1 LNCGGKLIPAI
12 DTIAASLYPLSDDWL
27 AAISYLQ
34 RAPHETEKAT
44 LFVIKTLKLVFCDL
58 KGENPLN

>member
-12 DTIAASLYPLSDDWL
+12 DTIAASLYLLSDDWL

-34 RAPHETEKAT
+34 RASNETEKAHIICYKEAET
-44 LFVIKTLKLVFCDL
+44 VFL
-58 KGENPLN
+58 RFKG